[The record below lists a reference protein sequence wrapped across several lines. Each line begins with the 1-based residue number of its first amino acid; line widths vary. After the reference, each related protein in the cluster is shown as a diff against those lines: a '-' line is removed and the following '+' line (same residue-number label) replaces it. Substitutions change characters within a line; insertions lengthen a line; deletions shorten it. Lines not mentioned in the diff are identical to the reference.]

1 MKIVFQMTK
10 EMIPNLITATRLV
23 GVVLLLFVKPLSTA
37 FFVIYTLCG
46 ISDVVDGTVARAM
59 KCTSEFGAKLD
70 SISDLLF
77 YLMML
82 IRVFPPLYDAI
93 PKWIWLFVALV
104 IAVRLVS
111 YLFAAI
117 KYHRFASVHTY
128 LNKATGFVVF
138 LLPYVLM
145 TKAITPFSIFVCSVA
160 MLASVE
166 ELIIHI
172 TNKEYSDSKKSML
185 F

>member
-1 MKIVFQMTK
+1 MKKETHFAR
-10 EMIPNLITATRLV
+10 EMIPNMITATRLI
-23 GVVLLLFVKPLSTA
+23 GVVLLLFVRPLSVA

-46 ISDVVDGTVARAM
+46 ISDVLDGCVARAM
-59 KCTSEFGAKLD
+59 KCTSEFGARLD
-70 SISDLLF
+70 SISDMLF

-82 IRVFPPLYDAI
+82 IRVFPPLFDVL
-93 PKWIWLFVALV
+93 PKWIWVYVAAV
-104 IAVRLVS
+104 IAVRIVS

-145 TKAITPFSIFVCSVA
+145 TPAITPFSIVVCTVA
-160 MLASVE
+160 MIASVE

-172 TNKEYSDSKKSML
+172 TNKEYSESRKTL
-185 F
+185 L